1 MDQSQDPRDL
11 ARKIEQASRI
21 ASRLTD
27 QTTYQRL
34 TAWID
39 ELKDRLEKRLVARRS
54 KEIRVRAHELWEQKG
69 RPLGRDVEF
78 WLQAESELTP
88 KSGAYSK
95 GDDPRQ

>member
-1 MDQSQDPRDL
+1 MDQSQHPRDL

-54 KEIRVRAHELWEQKG
+54 KEIRVRAHELWEQNG

-78 WLQAESELTP
+78 WLQAEREQRESRN
-88 KSGAYSK
+88 
-95 GDDPRQ
+95 D